1 VKRFFSYFLNSW
13 PGVGLVLL
21 RLTLACGLLADA
33 AAKILEPGTPQI
45 LPSLGECLAAI
56 LLVIGLWTPIT
67 GAVVCLLQ
75 FGMALTTTEAI
86 EPSLQRAAIGLC
98 LVFLGPGVWSLDARL
113 FGRRRVVI
121 NPQRDQ

>member
-1 VKRFFSYFLNSW
+1 VKRFFSPFLYRR
-13 PGVGLVLL
+13 PDVGLVLL

-33 AAKILEPGTPQI
+33 LAKMLEPGVPQI
-45 LPSLGECLAAI
+45 LPSLGECLTAI

-75 FGMALTTTEAI
+75 LGVALTTNGAT
-86 EPSLQRAAIGLC
+86 EPSLQRSAIGLC
-98 LVFLGPGVWSLDARL
+98 LVFLGPGIWSLDTRL